1 MKKEN
6 IVAISMAIPGGIA
19 FSIGMVMALVAEWH
33 TLVPG
38 IILGAVGLCT
48 LLLIIPI
55 YRKIAK
61 YPPIHADKKVVFTYI
76 LGIFGALLLGIG
88 MCFALQV
95 FPVSTLISYA
105 IGIPVGLMG
114 IVIVILTP
122 LLYQSVFPKTKKME

>member
-1 MKKEN
+1 MR
-6 IVAISMAIPGGIA
+6 ILVGASSCGISA
-19 FSIGMVMALVAEWH
+19 
-33 TLVPG
+33 
-38 IILGAVGLCT
+38 
-48 LLLIIPI
+48 
-55 YRKIAK
+55 
-61 YPPIHADKKVVFTYI
+61 
-76 LGIFGALLLGIG
+76 GALNVVSALERALAKKGKSSLKVETTGCIG